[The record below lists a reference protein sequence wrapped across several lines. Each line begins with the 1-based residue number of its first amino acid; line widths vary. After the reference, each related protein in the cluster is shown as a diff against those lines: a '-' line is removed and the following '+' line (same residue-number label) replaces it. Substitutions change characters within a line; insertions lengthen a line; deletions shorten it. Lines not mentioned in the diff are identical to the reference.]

1 MKLYRLGVKVWLGG
15 KMKDIFEYTSYRQ
28 YIADFYAER
37 KVKSAFTWREF
48 AKLAQFS
55 SSVHLK
61 YVSEGRFNLG
71 EDAVE
76 RVARSMG
83 LAGTRLDYFRAMVE
97 FDHAGTDNVKKEIF
111 GKMLSI
117 AKQSNARV
125 IEGDAFRYFDSWKNP
140 VLRELAPAMPGAKPL
155 ALARACRPKV
165 SAAEVSESLNFL
177 VKANLL
183 AKDAEGN
190 YVQTDKFVT
199 TGPMEA
205 APVAIRGLHRQM
217 GEIALETIEGVP
229 QDERHFSGVTLGIT
243 RKAYD
248 EIVAEIDACR
258 KKIIA
263 IATRE
268 NETDEVYRLN
278 FQFFPMTNKQG
289 LNKKG

>member
-1 MKLYRLGVKVWLGG
+1 
-15 KMKDIFEYTSYRQ
+15 MKDVFEYTGYRQ

-48 AKLAQFS
+48 ARMAGFS

-76 RVARSMG
+76 RVAKAMG
-83 LAGTRLDYFRAMVE
+83 LSGNRLEYFRAMVE
-97 FDHAGTDNVKKEIF
+97 FDHAVTDNIKKEIF
-111 GKMLSI
+111 DRMLSI
-117 AKQSNARV
+117 AKQSNAKV
-125 IEGDAFRYFDSWKNP
+125 IEGDSFRYFDSWKNP

-155 ALARACRPKV
+155 ALAKACRPKIT
-165 SAAEVSESLNFL
+165 AAEVSESLNFL

-183 AKDAEGN
+183 LKDANGN

-217 GEIALETIEGVP
+217 GEIALDTIEGVP
-229 QDERHFSGVTLGIT
+229 QNERHFSGVTLGIT
-243 RKAYD
+243 RDAYD
-248 EIVAEIDACR
+248 KIVAELDACR
-258 KKIIA
+258 RKIIE
-263 IATRE
+263 IATAE
-268 NETDEVYRLN
+268 DETDEVYRLN
-278 FQFFPMTNKQG
+278 LQFFPMTNKQS
-289 LNKKG
+289 LNKKR

>member
-1 MKLYRLGVKVWLGG
+1 
-15 KMKDIFEYTSYRQ
+15 MKDVFEYTGYRQ
-28 YIADFYAER
+28 YIADYYAER

-48 AKLAQFS
+48 ARMAGFS

-76 RVARSMG
+76 RVAKAMG
-83 LAGTRLDYFRAMVE
+83 LSGNRLEYFRAMVE
-97 FDHAGTDNVKKEIF
+97 FDHAVTDNIKKEIF
-111 GKMLSI
+111 DRMLSI
-117 AKQSNARV
+117 AKQSNAKV

-155 ALARACRPKV
+155 ALAKACRPKIT
-165 SAAEVSESLNFL
+165 AAEVSESLNFL

-183 AKDAEGN
+183 LKDANGN

-217 GEIALETIEGVP
+217 GEIALDTIEGVP
-229 QDERHFSGVTLGIT
+229 QNERHFSGVTLGIT
-243 RKAYD
+243 RNAYD
-248 EIVAEIDACR
+248 KIVAELDACR
-258 KKIIA
+258 RKIIE
-263 IATRE
+263 IATAE
-268 NETDEVYRLN
+268 DETDEVYRLN
-278 FQFFPMTNKQG
+278 LQFFPMTNKQS

>member
-1 MKLYRLGVKVWLGG
+1 
-15 KMKDIFEYTSYRQ
+15 MKDVFEYTGYRQ

-48 AKLAQFS
+48 ARMAGFS

-76 RVARSMG
+76 RVAKAMG
-83 LAGTRLDYFRAMVE
+83 LSGNRLEYFRAMVE
-97 FDHAGTDNVKKEIF
+97 FDHAVTDNIKKEIF
-111 GKMLSI
+111 ERMLSI
-117 AKQSNARV
+117 AKQSNAKV
-125 IEGDAFRYFDSWKNP
+125 IEGDAFRYFDSWRNP

-155 ALARACRPKV
+155 ALAKACRPKV
-165 SAAEVSESLNFL
+165 TAAEVSESLNFL

-183 AKDAEGN
+183 LKDANGN

-205 APVAIRGLHRQM
+205 APIAIRGLHRQM
-217 GEIALETIEGVP
+217 GEIALDTIEGVP
-229 QDERHFSGVTLGIT
+229 QNERHFSGVTLGIT
-243 RKAYD
+243 RNAYD
-248 EIVAEIDACR
+248 KIVAELDACR
-258 KKIIA
+258 RKIIE
-263 IATRE
+263 IATAE
-268 NETDEVYRLN
+268 DETDEVYRLN
-278 FQFFPMTNKQG
+278 LQFFPMTNKQG

>member
-1 MKLYRLGVKVWLGG
+1 
-15 KMKDIFEYTSYRQ
+15 MKDVFEYTGYRQ

-48 AKLAQFS
+48 ARMAGFS

-76 RVARSMG
+76 RVAKAMG
-83 LAGTRLDYFRAMVE
+83 LSGNRLEYFRAMVE
-97 FDHAGTDNVKKEIF
+97 FDHAVTDNIKKEIF
-111 GKMLSI
+111 ERMLSI
-117 AKQSNARV
+117 AKQSNAKV

-155 ALARACRPKV
+155 ALAKACRPKV
-165 SAAEVSESLNFL
+165 TAAEVSESLNFL

-183 AKDAEGN
+183 LKDANGN

-217 GEIALETIEGVP
+217 GEIALDTIEGVP
-229 QDERHFSGVTLGIT
+229 QNERHFSGVTLGIT
-243 RKAYD
+243 SDAYD
-248 EIVAEIDACR
+248 EIVAVINDCR
-258 KKIIA
+258 RKIIE
-263 IATRE
+263 IATRDDS
-268 NETDEVYRLN
+268 TDEVYRLN
-278 FQFFPMTNKQG
+278 IQFFPMTNKKG
-289 LNKKG
+289 FKKG